1 MRRDQTETTM
11 ITRRKALTHTATGL
25 VLAGLCNLLPAGLI
39 GAANAQEAGAIE
51 DVTLGDA
58 DAPVKIVEYASYT
71 CPHCASFHNDT
82 FEAFKRDYIDTGKV
96 HFTYREV
103 YFDRYGLWASMI
115 ARCAGPDRYFGVS
128 DLLYSTQSDWARQGD
143 PADVAAS
150 LKRIGAQA
158 GLSSEEA
165 DACLQDA
172 EKAQALVNWYEE
184 NVAADNIRSTPSFL
198 VNGALH
204 AGNMS
209 LEQIASLVEEAS

>member
-1 MRRDQTETTM
+1 M
-11 ITRRKALTHTATGL
+11 ITRRRALTYTATGL
-25 VLAGLCNLLPAGLI
+25 ALAGLQGILPLGLA
-39 GAANAQEAGAIE
+39 GAARAQDSGIE
-51 DVTLGDA
+51 DITLGDA
-58 DAPVKIVEYASYT
+58 DAPVKVVEYASYT

-82 FEAFKRDYIDTGKV
+82 FKAFRTEYIDTGKV

-128 DLLYSTQSDWARQGD
+128 DLLYSSQSDWARQGD

-158 GLSSEEA
+158 GLSAEQA

-184 NVAADNIRSTPSFL
+184 NAAADNIRSTPSFL
-198 VNGALH
+198 VDGELH
-204 AGNMS
+204 AGNLS
-209 LEQIASLVEEAS
+209 LEQIGALVDDAS